1 MFYTFGSE
9 LSIQSNMSTQNI
21 FVLETTFQ
29 EANSAMLTISCPV
42 DKINDI
48 MSIIVDYN
56 NNNKNTIPITP
67 TKEKHETKLIQ
78 KINLSVISSLL
89 NGGVKAPRRALDTL
103 DDIKF

>member
-1 MFYTFGSE
+1 MNILCTLLFLYSNCFRLRNKYT
-9 LSIQSNMSTQNI
+9 
-21 FVLETTFQ
+21 
-29 EANSAMLTISCPV
+29 MLFCIEDVS
-42 DKINDI
+42 
-48 MSIIVDYN
+48 
-56 NNNKNTIPITP
+56 ITP